1 MFVTNAKVLAILD
14 QIDTDLGAS
23 AKINIYDG
31 TAPINLDTALSGNT
45 LLATLTMDA
54 TNAFGAAVDT
64 TPGGSLTANTITD
77 DSAADATG
85 TPTFARLTTSG
96 DVAVA
101 QVSAAVG
108 SGELNFL
115 TSITSGQPVQI
126 TSLVIT
132 LAEGA

>member
-45 LLATLTMDA
+45 LLA